1 MNETV
6 MFEDVLIQAN
16 CDISEKSG
24 NIKCPFCNTWSFK
37 IYKDQKAKCHNASC
51 GWHGNAIKFYTEF
64 KNIDKNE
71 AIKELAVKLDLK
83 KSIVGKKEQTLKQAK
98 NALAKDLEFLSWCRL
113 YFAFYKNDVVEQK
126 IYAEKCGLSKSA
138 FSRILN
144 GNMGNALTW
153 RKTLNV
159 LRQEINIERL
169 KKDIKKGAKYF
180 LEDIPLEYVT
190 KYRIK
195 ERTKKSRPLS

>member
-16 CDISEKSG
+16 CDISAKSG

-37 IYKDQKAKCHNASC
+37 IYPEQLAKCHNASC

-83 KSIVGKKEQTLKQAK
+83 KSIVGKKEQTLKEAK
-98 NALAKDLEFLSWCRL
+98 IALAKDLEFLSWCRL
-113 YFAFYKNDVVEQK
+113 YFAFYKNDVVK
-126 IYAEKCGLSKSA
+126 
-138 FSRILN
+138 
-144 GNMGNALTW
+144 
-153 RKTLNV
+153 NV
-159 LRQEINIERL
+159 GYQNRL
-169 KKDIKKGAKYF
+169 
-180 LEDIPLEYVT
+180 LVEY
-190 KYRIK
+190 
-195 ERTKKSRPLS
+195 